1 MDADDS
7 FFVASATTDVY
18 TDTIFEV
25 NPDTGRYYMVLP
37 ERYILSPFPVFL
49 AAVSQLS
56 AGLHPAIMA
65 HVVFPAVF
73 LVVVYMVQSL
83 LSRCWFP
90 NDRKVRDIYLLLVA
104 VLSSFSA
111 YSVYNA
117 GNFQMVRLWQ
127 GKAILAAILIPMLVY
142 LCLTIVMKEKA
153 EYSWGLMLMA
163 NLSCCLV
170 SSMGIILAPLLIG
183 SFAVV
188 KLIYKKDFTCIWKC
202 ALCCI
207 PTLVLGLIF
216 LYVL

>member
-1 MDADDS
+1 M
-7 FFVASATTDVY
+7 
-18 TDTIFEV
+18 

-49 AAVSQLS
+49 AVVSQLS

-65 HVVFPAVF
+65 HMVFPAVF
-73 LVVVYMVQSL
+73 LIVVYMVQSL

-90 NDRKVRDIYLLLVA
+90 NDRKARDIYLLLVA
-104 VLSSFSA
+104 VISSFSA

-153 EYSWGLMLMA
+153 DYSWGLMLMA

-188 KLIYKKDFTCIWKC
+188 KLIYKKDFMCIWKC
-202 ALCCI
+202 ALCCT